1 MEFNNY
7 ITLSKN
13 VNARSFFIVSYNL
26 SLINGNRYFRRNFLR
41 KFDSVIT
48 LGVALNSG
56 PSLLGGY
63 SYRGVR
69 KSLVQKPSKSQKGR
83 TRAITASIG
92 PQALVSTSMKIFL
105 LRVILFLL
113 RVILFLLWF
122 FVWKKIFDFLTYLF
136 FDLLPLRLQQR
147 LTEVDQEIKKVFTIL
162 FSLLFTFV
170 TYPAFYVLLVLIFI
184 LSYPA
189 EWIISWLAPLFYLFG
204 LDLFV
209 VNKTVRSMRVSS
221 FFDLWWDNSLRA
233 KIRNFS
239 DKEKFEEMTRA
250 EIDSWKNNLPR
261 SFKKDSNDSS
271 NKDSLT
277 QNSLALVICPPAA
290 ILSVVYDHFSTSR
303 KKSNPVLSDVSKN
316 NISVK
321 EFYLKK

>member
-7 ITLSKN
+7 ITPSKN

-41 KFDSVIT
+41 RFDSVIT
-48 LGVALNSG
+48 LNVAFNSG
-56 PSLLGGY
+56 PSSLGGY

-69 KSLVQKPSKSQKGR
+69 KSLVQKPSKSQKAR
-83 TRAITASIG
+83 TGAITASIG
-92 PQALVSTSMKIFL
+92 RQALVGDAKQSIEIFL
-105 LRVILFLL
+105 LRVIF
-113 RVILFLLWF
+113 FLLWF
-122 FVWKKIFDFLTYLF
+122 FVWNKIFDFLKYLF
-136 FDLLPLRLQQR
+136 FDLLPLKLQQR
-147 LTEVDQEIKKVFTIL
+147 LTEVDQEIKKIFTIL
-162 FSLLFTFV
+162 FEWLFMAV
-170 TYPAFYVLLVLIFI
+170 TYPAFYVLLLLTFIF
-184 LSYPA
+184 SYPA

-209 VNKTVRSMRVSS
+209 VNRGVRSMRVSS

-239 DKEKFEEMTRA
+239 DKEKFEEMTRV
-250 EIDSWKNNLPR
+250 EIDSWKNDLAR
-261 SFKKDSNDSS
+261 SFKKDSNNSS
-271 NKDSLT
+271 NKNSLT
-277 QNSLALVICPPAA
+277 QNSLALIVCPPAT
-290 ILSVVYDHFSTSR
+290 ILSVVCDHFSTSR

-321 EFYLKK
+321 DFYLKK